1 MVHRLVVADTVED
14 RILALQDR
22 KKGLADGSLGE
33 GDGKKLGRK
42 FALSTACVTRSNF
55 CPTGLSVK
63 ELANCTSVCLLLLL
77 VTDHVC

>member
-22 KKGLADGSLGE
+22 KKGLADGSLGD

-42 FALSTACVTRSNF
+42 FTLSTACVTQSNF

-63 ELANCTSVCLLLLL
+63 ELANCTSVCLLFLL
-77 VTDHVC
+77 VTNHVC